1 MYTCFLL
8 RYFVKHVVQSFGSFL
23 PPQPT
28 LLDVS
33 IITIRDLPFLGTFVK
48 FCFTYFGVMFL
59 GANSGI
65 IYSW

>member
-1 MYTCFLL
+1 MYTCFLS
-8 RYFVKHVVQSFGSFL
+8 RYFVNHVVQSSGSFL

-33 IITIRDLPFLGTFVK
+33 IITIRDLPLFGTSVK
-48 FCFTYFGVMFL
+48 FCFTYLGVMFL
-59 GANSGI
+59 GANSGL